1 MNWSLHDTVFTG
13 RSFGGYATS
22 LVREW
27 KVGGGNARVP
37 AHFTL
42 GVWRVSG
49 AFSDVLVITG
59 LGCVFHSGTSEIM

>member
-1 MNWSLHDTVFTG
+1 MEVMPGSL
-13 RSFGGYATS
+13 
-22 LVREW
+22 
-27 KVGGGNARVP
+27 P
-37 AHFTL
+37 HFTL